1 MRSVFP
7 GLFLALIAAT
17 SLWGQSTALPMTSG
31 ETVSG
36 KRIVLAE
43 ALRGHTSVL
52 VMSFSREAGS
62 RSNAWVRA
70 DRADAALAGVT
81 VYKAAMLE
89 AAPGLVR
96 GVIKNSMR
104 KGLTASEQDHY
115 VILAQDD
122 KLWRSYFGV
131 TADKDPYVV
140 LIDAAGQVR
149 WHGHG
154 EARDLEPLLK
164 AALK

>member
-1 MRSVFP
+1 
-7 GLFLALIAAT
+7 LFLALVAAT
-17 SLWGQSTALPMTSG
+17 SLWGQTTAMPMTSG

-36 KRIVLAE
+36 ERMVLAE
-43 ALRGHTSVL
+43 ALQGHTSVL
-52 VMSFSREAGS
+52 VMSFSREAGNG
-62 RSNAWVRA
+62 SNAWARSV
-70 DRADAALAGVT
+70 RADAALGGVM
-81 VYKAAMLE
+81 VYQTAMLE
-89 AAPGLVR
+89 AVPGLVR
-96 GVIKNSMR
+96 GVIRNSLR
-104 KGLTASEQDHY
+104 KGLTAAEQDNF
-115 VILAQDD
+115 VILAQDE

>member
-1 MRSVFP
+1 MP
-7 GLFLALIAAT
+7 L
-17 SLWGQSTALPMTSG
+17 TSG

-36 KRIVLAE
+36 RRIVLAE

-52 VMSFSREAGS
+52 VMSFRRAAGNG
-62 RSNAWVRA
+62 SNAWGMSV
-70 DRADAALAGVT
+70 RADAALGGVS
-81 VYKAAMLE
+81 VYQAAMLE

-96 GVIKNSMR
+96 GVIKNAMR
-104 KGLTASEQDHY
+104 KGLTASEQDNF
-115 VILAQDD
+115 VILTQDE

-131 TADKDPYVV
+131 TAEKDPYVE

>member
-1 MRSVFP
+1 M
-7 GLFLALIAAT
+7 
-17 SLWGQSTALPMTSG
+17 
-31 ETVSG
+31 SG

>member
-1 MRSVFP
+1 MRVVLH
-7 GLFLALIAAT
+7 GLFIALVVAT
-17 SLWGQSTALPMTSG
+17 SMWGQSTAMPMTSG

-52 VMSFSREAGS
+52 VMSFSREAGNG
-62 RSNAWVRA
+62 SNAWARSV
-70 DRADAALAGVT
+70 RADAALGGVI
-81 VYKAAMLE
+81 VYQAAMLE
-89 AAPGLVR
+89 GAPRLVR

-104 KGLTASEQDHY
+104 KGLTAAEQDNF
-115 VILAQDD
+115 VILTQDE

-131 TADKDPYVV
+131 TAEKDPYVA
-140 LIDAAGQVR
+140 LIDATGQVR

>member
-1 MRSVFP
+1 MRGVLH
-7 GLFLALIAAT
+7 GLFIALVAAT
-17 SLWGQSTALPMTSG
+17 SLWGQSAAMPMTSG

-43 ALRGHTSVL
+43 VLRGRTSVL
-52 VMSFSREAGS
+52 VMSFSREAGN
-62 RSNAWVRA
+62 RSNAWFRP

-81 VYKAAMLE
+81 VYQAAMLQ

-104 KGLTASEQDHY
+104 KGLTASEQDHT
-115 VILAQDD
+115 VILLQDE